1 MQKWTSQNLTNKFAV
16 LFVNNKCL
24 ETIKGVFQL
33 FKEQLFPHPTQVCYY
48 LAVIF
53 PGWIVGL
60 GPDQYMTISV
70 HTTSVHCVD
79 HFDRL
84 QC

>member
-53 PGWIVGL
+53 PG
-60 GPDQYMTISV
+60 
-70 HTTSVHCVD
+70 
-79 HFDRL
+79 
-84 QC
+84 